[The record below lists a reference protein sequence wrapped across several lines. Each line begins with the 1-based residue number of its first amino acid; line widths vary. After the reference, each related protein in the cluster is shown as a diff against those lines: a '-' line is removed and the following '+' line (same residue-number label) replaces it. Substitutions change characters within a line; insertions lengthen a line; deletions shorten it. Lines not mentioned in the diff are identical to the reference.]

1 MHTERPAWLAEW
13 CPVWC
18 SGDHGGQ
25 ELPDDRRHQSTAAWW
40 TELVQR
46 RQVLPSG
53 EVSRVVEPTEMAV
66 IAVQQVGEA
75 QPWVAVTTDVDLL
88 ELTPEGARRLHA
100 ELGSL
105 LDRLEEGRRGL
116 PTMSYRNE
124 GNHP

>member
-1 MHTERPAWLAEW
+1 MHTEGPAWLAEW

-25 ELPDDRRHQSTAAWW
+25 ELLDDRRHQSSAEWW
-40 TELVQR
+40 PELVQR

-53 EVSRVVEPTEMAV
+53 EVRRVVLPTDMAV

-75 QPWVAVTTDVDLL
+75 QPWVAVTTDVELL
-88 ELTPEGARRLHA
+88 ELTPEGARRLRA

-105 LDRLEEGRRGL
+105 LDRLEGGRG
-116 PTMSYRNE
+116 
-124 GNHP
+124 G